1 MVRPKVQVPVCVRL
15 FSVYS
20 DVKFAICLPCHLGV
34 KKGETPVLLH
44 LRGEIYGW
52 VYAVKVA

>member
-1 MVRPKVQVPVCVRL
+1 MQVPVCVRL